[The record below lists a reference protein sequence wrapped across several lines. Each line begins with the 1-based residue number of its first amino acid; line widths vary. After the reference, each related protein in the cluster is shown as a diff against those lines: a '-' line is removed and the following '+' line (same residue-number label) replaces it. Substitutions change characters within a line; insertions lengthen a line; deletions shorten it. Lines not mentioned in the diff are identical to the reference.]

1 MNRKKTLSERIW
13 QSGAKT
19 GKSLWGILPV
29 LLSVLLIAALV
40 VQLIP
45 SVMHSGLFGR
55 STWLDTLVAAV
66 IGSISTAQPIVSY
79 IFGGELVKAG
89 VDMMAVT
96 ALVVTWV
103 TVGIVPFP
111 AEAASLG
118 TRFAFWRTSWAFIA
132 ALLVSFLTVEM
143 LHVIG

>member
-1 MNRKKTLSERIW
+1 MSEKATLTRRIR

-45 SVMHSGLFGR
+45 TVMHSGLFGQ
-55 STWLDTLVAAV
+55 STWLDTLLAAV
-66 IGSISTAQPIVSY
+66 VGSVSTAQPIVSY

-89 VDMMAVT
+89 VDLMAVT
-96 ALVVTWV
+96 ALIVTWV

-118 TRFAFWRTSWAFIA
+118 ARFALWRNIWAFFV
-132 ALLVSFLTVEM
+132 ALIVSVLTVEV